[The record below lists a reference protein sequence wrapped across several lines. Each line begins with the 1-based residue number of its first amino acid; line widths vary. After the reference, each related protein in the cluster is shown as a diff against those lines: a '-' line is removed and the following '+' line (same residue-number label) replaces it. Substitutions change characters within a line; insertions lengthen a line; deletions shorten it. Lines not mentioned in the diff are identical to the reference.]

1 MKTPPAPLRTPQI
14 LWRCA
19 LDAALWLVAPVAFI
33 LVYVRGYSA
42 PLGAGTRHLA
52 IVAFLLAALILI
64 RLAIA
69 RVVSSQ
75 RVAAILSTIV
85 VSAALAAML
94 TYYALALAG
103 LHSWGGIVAWNV
115 IPTFFEEA
123 PQLVDALGVA
133 LAVVYIAIGLL
144 ALGLITG
151 CWTYLRRFDWTR
163 AAARRISWPALSIAL
178 FCGFAILATEA
189 YEFSYSPW
197 TSESEPVSLTL
208 FPVQGK
214 LDMEGHAISPLV
226 AQGLDRLDDEA
237 RVAYV
242 ATGPTTRR
250 NVILIVVDALRPD
263 HMGAYGYTRDT
274 TPYLNKL
281 AQVANPGNVRVV
293 RGMHASCGD
302 TICGLLSL
310 STSKFPRRF
319 SYHPFTLQE
328 ALRRNGYRVHM
339 VLSGDHTYFYSLRS
353 FYGPVDSFLDG
364 TGAQGYFMNDDQFL
378 IDHVAGMPAADGT
391 PVMFQFHLMSA
402 HILRKKDTTPGK
414 FQPAS
419 RYAFQK
425 AQDLGPAYRPVETA
439 TNFYDNGVLK
449 ADAIIHD
456 LLDALQKKGFL
467 DNALVIITADHG
479 ESLGEHGLF
488 HHANSVREE
497 LLQVPFILISYG
509 YRPQAPIPAD
519 EFSAQVDIAP
529 TILSE
534 VGLPRPQTWTGRA
547 LQESSG
553 APAFTFFEEKSYFG
567 LIDHR
572 DPHALWK
579 YWIDTTTGA
588 QHTFDLTADPRELR
602 DVPQQVPAAR
612 ETDWRLL
619 ALSGLSSVLVAA
631 H

>member
-1 MKTPPAPLRTPQI
+1 MKMPTAPLRTLQI
-14 LWRCA
+14 VWRFG
-19 LDAALWLVAPVAFI
+19 LDVALWFAAPIAFI

-42 PLGAGTRHLA
+42 PLGAGTLHLVV
-52 IVAFLLAALILI
+52 VAFFLAALILL

-69 RVVSSQ
+69 RAVLN
-75 RVAAILSTIV
+75 RTVAAILSTVV
-85 VSAALAAML
+85 VSTVLALLL

-123 PQLVDALGVA
+123 PQLVDALGVP
-133 LAVVYIAIGLL
+133 LSVVYIVIGLL
-144 ALGLITG
+144 ALGLIAA
-151 CWTYLRRFDWTR
+151 CWAYLRRFDWTT
-163 AAARRISWPALSIAL
+163 AAAHRMSGPALSIFL
-178 FCGFAILATEA
+178 MCSFAILAMEA
-189 YEFSYSPW
+189 YKFTLAPW
-197 TSESEPVSLTL
+197 TSVSEPLSLTL

-214 LDMEGHAISPLV
+214 LDMEGHAIAPLV
-226 AQGLDRLDDEA
+226 AQGLDRVDDAA
-237 RVAYV
+237 RAAYV

-263 HMGAYGYTRDT
+263 HMGIYGYARDT
-274 TPYLNKL
+274 TPNLNKL
-281 AQVANPGNVRVV
+281 TQSGNVRVV
-293 RGMHASCGD
+293 TGMHASCGD

-378 IDHVAGMPAADGT
+378 IDRVASMPASDGT

-414 FQPAS
+414 FQPAA

-425 AQDLGPAYRPVETA
+425 AQDVGADYRPVETA

-488 HHANSVREE
+488 HHANSVREQ
-497 LLQVPFILISYG
+497 LLRIPFVLISYG
-509 YRPQAPIPAD
+509 YRPERPVPAN
-519 EFSAQVDIAP
+519 ELSAQVDIAP

-534 VGLPRPQTWTGRA
+534 LGLPRPQTWVGRA
-547 LQESSG
+547 LQEPGTSD
-553 APAFTFFEEKSYFG
+553 FMFFEEKSLFG
-567 LIDHR
+567 VIDRR
-572 DPHALWK
+572 DPLRPWK
-579 YWIDTTTGA
+579 YWIDAATGT
-588 QHTFDLTADPRELR
+588 QHAFDLSSDPSELH
-602 DVPQQVPAAR
+602 DLASHVPPAR
-612 ETDWRLL
+612 QTDWRLL